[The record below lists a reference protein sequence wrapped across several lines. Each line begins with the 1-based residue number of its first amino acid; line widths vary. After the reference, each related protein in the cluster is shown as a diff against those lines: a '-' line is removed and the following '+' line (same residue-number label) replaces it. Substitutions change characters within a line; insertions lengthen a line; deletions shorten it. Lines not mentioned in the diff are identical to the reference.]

1 MQIIPLSEGTFSI
14 DASKKFIP
22 FNLEKDSLKDRPPG
36 SILVE
41 INPFCVV
48 TKNDVIVLDTGLGYS
63 HPDGSLQIHQNLL
76 NNGISPMDVTMV
88 LLSHLHKDHAGG
100 IAIEDKVLG
109 KSFFSFPNAVY
120 YLNEKEL
127 PYAFEKNG
135 KSYVSEEFKLLKD
148 SDNAVMLPEE
158 GGEIEGYIRYAHS
171 GAHCPHHIVF
181 WIEEDGQ
188 TIFFGGDEAP
198 QLQQMKNKFIAKY
211 DYDGKKAME
220 LRQQW
225 WKEGQEK
232 HWNCL
237 FYHDARNP
245 FIAL

>member
-1 MQIIPLSEGTFSI
+1 MQIISLSEGTFSI
-14 DASKKFIP
+14 DGSKKFIP
-22 FNLEKDSLKDRPPG
+22 FNIEKDSLKDRPAG

-41 INPFCVV
+41 INPFCVI
-48 TKNDVIVLDTGLGYS
+48 TKNDVILIDTGLGYS
-63 HPDGSLQIHQNLL
+63 TADGTLQIHQNLL

-100 IAIEDKVLG
+100 VTIEDKLLNQ
-109 KSFFSFPNAVY
+109 SFFSFPNAAY

-127 PYAFEKNG
+127 AYGIEKNG
-135 KSYVSEEFKLLKD
+135 KSYVASEFSILQ
-148 SDNAVMLPEE
+148 NAGNVELLPEE
-158 GGEIEGYIRYAHS
+158 GGIIEGYIRYAHS

-181 WIEEDGQ
+181 WIEEDGE

-211 DYDGKKAME
+211 DHNGKKAME

-225 WKEGQEK
+225 WEEGQQNN
-232 HWNCL
+232 WTFL
-237 FYHDARNP
+237 FYHDGKTP
-245 FIAL
+245 FISL